1 MNTLTR
7 YLELIVDP
15 TFDEFH
21 AKRDSIRLAFLT
33 SVAIYHAIDR
43 VIRKTFAHTE
53 FFLSLDPERTQR
65 R

>member
-21 AKRDSIRLAFLT
+21 AKRDSIRLLLPLRSITRLT
-33 SVAIYHAIDR
+33 G
-43 VIRKTFAHTE
+43 
-53 FFLSLDPERTQR
+53 
-65 R
+65 